1 MDDEGSENQIDAG
14 NNTLTNPETE
24 RLSATRPR
32 YQFGANIGVNY
43 KGWDL
48 NAMLQGVGKR
58 KAWIGG
64 QAIFPFA
71 GSSASDAIFNPL
83 YYNQT
88 DYWKPI
94 SKDPSDPNYMVAQNP
109 NATYYRL
116 YGQVQ
121 NVGSNTRVSDK
132 FLQNAAYL
140 RIKNI
145 TLSYI
150 FPKTLMEKIWVKQLK
165 LFVSV
170 ENLGTLTSLPKV
182 SSGTIK
188 LELSFLS
195 HGFIQD
201 QYYFLIIYDNEKIY
215 FTILIILAII
225 ACNDDF

>member
-1 MDDEGSENQIDAG
+1 MQCCKESG
-14 NNTLTNPETE
+14 NE
-24 RLSATRPR
+24 RHGLADKPFS
-32 YQFGANIGVNY
+32 
-43 KGWDL
+43 
-48 NAMLQGVGKR
+48 
-58 KAWIGG
+58 
-64 QAIFPFA
+64 FA

-170 ENLGTLTSLPKV
+170 ENSGTLTSLPKGIDPERLNWNYPFYRTV
-182 SSGTIK
+182 SFGTNIT
-188 LELSFLS
+188 F
-195 HGFIQD
+195 
-201 QYYFLIIYDNEKIY
+201 
-215 FTILIILAII
+215 
-225 ACNDDF
+225 